1 MSVLSSKALHEQLS
15 VIMGALTKAAVAE
28 ICEVVDEGYAVLQM
42 EISRSHKENDDLRK
56 KLHLIESIVVRG
68 SCGGKKAEPGVV
80 VAATE
85 GAKQAGTQQQQQRG
99 DDGGDTAA
107 AGGGDGGAAVFLRE
121 ELPDVVLIKDEDS
134 DSNDTFEGEGDKAPA
149 DRATA
154 AARESATSSPTGRS
168 MKRPWPGNEDAER
181 KSSSEL
187 TLISPTTSKQTQKKS
202 VSVYSL
208 DSPRSEPGC
217 SAQLGGDEMEAGGE
231 LVCSYSSQM
240 DPDIHLVHQ
249 ECSLV
254 PPMSS
259 ASRQVYYAN
268 STLIDSQSQSTDG
281 AELDLTPTW
290 SKQSKSHMA
299 FAQFHQ
305 NENMDGDA
313 FGLKLINVS
322 GSTPT
327 DCQLS
332 ESSNSAFGYDEA
344 DTMNFAV
351 YRDQSGYKK
360 QKLASIMEVLAN
372 TAVAEICELVDG
384 GYAVLQLEI
393 SRSRK
398 ENEALRRKLRLME
411 LRAAR
416 ATALRAVAT
425 ASGTALLLASG
436 RARAPLPAHHPGN
449 EPRRSRTPGGG
460 AALSRVSP
468 QETPRCRDID
478 PSSDSRHETTQQA
491 QPAAGESAKL
501 TTAVIKVEDDDES
514 WSQSEQESEYSYT
527 QSCNDNQ

>member
-42 EISRSHKENDDLRK
+42 EITRSHKENEDLKK

-68 SCGGKKAEPGVV
+68 SCGGGKKAEPGAV
-80 VAATE
+80 VAAAE
-85 GAKQAGTQQQQQRG
+85 GARQAETPQQQRG
-99 DDGGDTAA
+99 DDGG
-107 AGGGDGGAAVFLRE
+107 GGGGAVVVLRE

-134 DSNDTFEGEGDKAPA
+134 DSNDTFEEGDKAPA

-154 AARESATSSPTGRS
+154 AARESVTSSPTSRS

-187 TLISPTTSKQTQKKS
+187 TLKSPTTSKTQKKS

-217 SAQLGGDEMEAGGE
+217 SGQLGGDEMEAGE

-240 DPDIHLVHQ
+240 ETDVHLMNQ

-268 STLIDSQSQSTDG
+268 SSLIDSQSPTNR

-299 FAQFHQ
+299 FTQFHQ
-305 NENMDGDA
+305 NETDNEA
-313 FGLKLINVS
+313 FGLKLISVS
-322 GSTPT
+322 GSTST

-332 ESSNSAFGYDEA
+332 ESSNSAFEYDEA
-344 DTMNFAV
+344 DMMNFAL
-351 YRDQSGYKK
+351 YRDQSGPSQRCNAPGKMK
-360 QKLASIMEVLAN
+360 RFICSICN
-372 TAVAEICELVDG
+372 KT
-384 GYAVLQLEI
+384 YATSQNLDVHMRIHTGERPFSCSQCGKTFTQSAHLKSHLSIHSGERPYACTRC
-393 SRSRK
+393 SRSFIVK
-398 ENEALRRKLRLME
+398 YSLTLHMKKC
-411 LRAAR
+411 
-416 ATALRAVAT
+416 
-425 ASGTALLLASG
+425 
-436 RARAPLPAHHPGN
+436 HPD
-449 EPRRSRTPGGG
+449 
-460 AALSRVSP
+460 V
-468 QETPRCRDID
+468 
-478 PSSDSRHETTQQA
+478 
-491 QPAAGESAKL
+491 
-501 TTAVIKVEDDDES
+501 
-514 WSQSEQESEYSYT
+514 
-527 QSCNDNQ
+527 